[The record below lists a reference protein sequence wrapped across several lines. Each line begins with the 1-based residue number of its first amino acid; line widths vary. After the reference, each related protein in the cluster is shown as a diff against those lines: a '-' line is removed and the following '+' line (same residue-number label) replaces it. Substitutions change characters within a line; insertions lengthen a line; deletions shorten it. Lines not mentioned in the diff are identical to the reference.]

1 MTVAKWG
8 KIVSGVAED
17 KRLATIRAAF
27 GCPDDIARIIDGLA
41 QLVQSEPEGT
51 ILWAG
56 QATPF
61 VFLLI
66 EGRAQAVVYSAQGQ
80 LVLLDT
86 YAPGD
91 LFGELHDVD
100 GVSSG
105 DEVIAVTHV
114 EAGRIRQQDFVVLL
128 ENHPALA
135 LAVLRQVT
143 ARLSRTARR
152 MVERTTLSAT
162 GRIYAELL
170 RQARAQDGRTIS
182 PVPTMTELALIVQ
195 STRETVSRTINDLE
209 RRGYISRDKDAMMI
223 VAPHRVEELII

>member
-1 MTVAKWG
+1 
-8 KIVSGVAED
+8 VSGVAED
-17 KRLATIRAAF
+17 KRLAVIRATF
-27 GCPDDIARIIDGLA
+27 GCAEDTARVIDGLA
-41 QLVQSEPEGT
+41 QLVESEPEGT

-56 QATPF
+56 QAKPY

-91 LFGELHDVD
+91 LFGDLNALE
-100 GVSSG
+100 GTSSG

-114 EAGRIRQQDFVVLL
+114 EAGRIRQHDFALLL

-170 RQARAQDGRTIS
+170 RQARAHDGRTIT

-209 RRGYISRDKDAMMI
+209 RRGYISRDKDALMI

>member
-1 MTVAKWG
+1 M
-8 KIVSGVAED
+8 
-17 KRLATIRAAF
+17 
-27 GCPDDIARIIDGLA
+27 
-41 QLVQSEPEGT
+41 
-51 ILWAG
+51 
-56 QATPF
+56 
-61 VFLLI
+61 
-66 EGRAQAVVYSAQGQ
+66 VYSSQGQ

-91 LFGELHDVD
+91 LFGDLHDVE
-100 GVSSG
+100 GASTA
-105 DEVIAVTHV
+105 DEVIAVTHI
-114 EAGRIRQQDFVVLL
+114 EAGRIRQQDFVTLL

-209 RRGYISRDKDAMMI
+209 RRGYITRDKDAMMI
-223 VAPHRVEELII
+223 IAPHRVEELII

>member
-1 MTVAKWG
+1 MG
-8 KIVSGVAED
+8 GVAED

-27 GCPDDIARIIDGLA
+27 GCAEDVARIIDSLA
-41 QLVQSEPEGT
+41 QLVKSEPEGT

-56 QATPF
+56 QAAPY

-66 EGRAQAVVYSAQGQ
+66 EGRAQAVVYSSQGQ

-91 LFGELHDVD
+91 LFGDLHDVE
-100 GVSSG
+100 GASTA
-105 DEVIAVTHV
+105 DEVIAVTQV
-114 EAGRIRQQDFVVLL
+114 EAGRIRQQDFVTLL

-209 RRGYISRDKDAMMI
+209 RRGYITRDKDTMMI
-223 VAPHRVEELII
+223 IAPHRVEELII